1 MSKAPSIANKPALIV
16 GLILILIAAVTAWDA
31 SNMRVRSGYG
41 IGPEATS
48 YVVAI
53 FLAVLGLAHFPVAFK
68 TPDAEAEPADWGA
81 VAWVA
86 AALAG
91 LIVSIAFGGG
101 FILGS
106 ALLFAFT
113 ARAFGRR
120 HLLVDI
126 AIGFAL
132 ALLVFLLFNN
142 LLSLTLPEGPL
153 ERLL

>member
-1 MSKAPSIANKPALIV
+1 MNRAVANPVALV
-16 GLILILIAAVTAWDA
+16 AGLILIVVAVVTAWDA
-31 SNMRVRSGYG
+31 SMMRERAGYG

-53 FLAVLGLAHFPVAFK
+53 FLAVLGLAHLPVALK
-68 TPDAEAEPADWGA
+68 SPDVEAEPADWRA
-81 VAWVA
+81 VFWVA

-91 LIVSIAFGGG
+91 LIGTIALGGG

-106 ALLFAFT
+106 VLLFALT

-120 HLLVDI
+120 RIVADL
-126 AIGFAL
+126 AIGLVL